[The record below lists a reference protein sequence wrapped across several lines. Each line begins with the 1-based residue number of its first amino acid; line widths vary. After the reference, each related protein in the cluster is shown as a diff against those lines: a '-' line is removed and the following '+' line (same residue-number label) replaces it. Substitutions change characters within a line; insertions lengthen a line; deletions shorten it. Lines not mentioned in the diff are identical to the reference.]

1 MAITISGSGIVEA
14 NLADDAV
21 TLAKMASGTDG
32 EVITY
37 DASGNPTT
45 VSVGTTGHVLTS
57 TGVGSAP
64 TMQASAVGGIT
75 TASQWRITTTFSGD
89 ANPIASNW
97 EEADAPTG
105 FGVLGSSVTQSGGIF
120 TFPSTG
126 YWLIL
131 LQMRFQANSATNYA
145 NYVINTTTDNS
156 TYEMAALAS
165 AESAVTDRC
174 TAICHYLFDVTSTS
188 LCKCNAQVDQLNA
201 SNETSCS
208 TADQHSGLTFIRLG
222 DT

>member
-64 TMQASAVGGIT
+64 TMQATAAGGKVLQVVTWTNSSYTSTSSSSYVDTGMHPLNIT
-75 TASQWRITTTFSGD
+75 TTEANSKILIMFGMGYTLDTASQNSHGLVQLRTSLDSYSSLLTQALLGMRMENAYQDTPYTQHVLYSPNQSASTLIGFKTYFKLYSGSGLLYIGD
-89 ANPIASNW
+89 NNPDS
-97 EEADAPTG
+97 
-105 FGVLGSSVTQSGGIF
+105 
-120 TFPSTG
+120 
-126 YWLIL
+126 
-131 LQMRFQANSATNYA
+131 
-145 NYVINTTTDNS
+145 TDN
-156 TYEMAALAS
+156 TITAMEIS
-165 AESAVTDRC
+165 A
-174 TAICHYLFDVTSTS
+174 
-188 LCKCNAQVDQLNA
+188 
-201 SNETSCS
+201 
-208 TADQHSGLTFIRLG
+208 
-222 DT
+222 